1 MATEKSAPAATRGSG
16 AQQVE
21 QRLAALGDWRGAV
34 LQRMRAL
41 IHEVEPG
48 VVEECKWRDTP
59 VWSQDG
65 MLCTG
70 ESYRDKVKLTFQRGA
85 ALADPQQLF
94 NASLDGNMRRAIDIF
109 EGQQI
114 DEQAFKALVREAIE
128 LNRSLKQARVV
139 KPVSTKR

>member
-1 MATEKSAPAATRGSG
+1 MVIRKAAPTEAACGLGS
-16 AQQVE
+16 QQVE
-21 QRLAALGDWRGAV
+21 QCLAALGDWRGAV

-41 IHEVEPG
+41 IKEVEPG
-48 VVEECKWRDTP
+48 GVEECKWRDTP

-114 DEQAFKALVREAIE
+114 DEQAFKALVREAIA
-128 LNRSLKQARVV
+128 LNRSLKQARAL
-139 KPVSTKR
+139 KPG

>member
-1 MATEKSAPAATRGSG
+1 MATDKSPQAEAPAAG
-16 AQQVE
+16 AREVE

-41 IHEVEPG
+41 IKEVEPG
-48 VVEECKWRDTP
+48 VVEECKWRGTP
-59 VWSQDG
+59 VWSCDG

-85 ALADPQQLF
+85 ALADPQGLF

-109 EGQQI
+109 EGRPV
-114 DEQAFKALVREAIE
+114 DEQAFKALVREAIA
-128 LNRSLKQARVV
+128 LNRSPKQAKAS
-139 KPVSTKR
+139 KPRG